1 MTDEYAD
8 EDPDQ
13 GSPQSEKT
21 FTQAQLDRIIANR
34 LPEYDTFK
42 SKADQ
47 FDQLTQ
53 STEETLASVR
63 AKAEAAEAELAW
75 RDVLLTRQEIAATA
89 GLDPKLWSRVKGETP
104 EEIQADINELVSF
117 SSPAATRNSGR
128 PTVGAGFSS
137 GASSG
142 KQQTDKERAAEALRG
157 LRER

>member
-8 EDPDQ
+8 QDPDQ
-13 GSPQSEKT
+13 GSSQGEKT
-21 FTQAQLDRIIANR
+21 FTQTQLDKIIANR
-34 LPEYDTFK
+34 LPEYENLR

-63 AKAEAAEAELAW
+63 AQAEAAEAELAW
-75 RDVLLTRQEIAATA
+75 RDVLLTRQQVAAKK
-89 GLDPKLWSRVKGETP
+89 GLDPELWDRIQGETP
-104 EEIQADINELVSF
+104 EEIEADIGKLVGF
-117 SSPAATRNSGR
+117 TGPAATRNSGR
-128 PTVGAGFSS
+128 SPVAAGFSS